1 MPAEIRFFS
10 RCDGV
15 SDMATALPQPRLR
28 IGIDTGGTFTD
39 IVSVDSGSGAM
50 RVTKVAST
58 PANPAVGLVRGVRAI
73 LAEAGGSPADVASLA
88 HGTTVATNAL
98 LQGEISALGLI
109 VTAGFRHILE
119 IARQSVPEGYGN
131 SYFWVKP
138 ERIVPLQYVREVGGR
153 MNFRGEEL
161 RALDEASVRD
171 AARFFRRRNIHA
183 VGVCLIH
190 SYANSAHERRVAAVF
205 AEEYP
210 DCTLS
215 LSCAVLPEYREYER
229 AVTTLVDAFVK
240 PHMVRYLRHV
250 HDELG
255 SGLKERPFLVM
266 QSSGG
271 VASTDQVA
279 RKPITTAL
287 SGPAAGALGSAVIA
301 EIAGL
306 PDVVT
311 LDAGGTSTDL
321 CLIEDGKPHTTNGGA
336 VGAFPVRIPMIDI
349 KTIGTG
355 GGSIAW
361 LSREGHLKVGP
372 RSAGAEPGPMCYP
385 NGGSEPTITD
395 ANLVLGRIPPAL
407 IGGGVALD
415 ASRSRAGLAALAQ
428 RLSGNLTVERLAH
441 GIIEI
446 ANWSQANAIRQM
458 TIRRGI
464 DPRQFALLSFGG
476 AGPAQSPAVMDLLGM
491 KACIVPPNPGNLSAF
506 GLLAVDW
513 RTDHIVTR
521 VMYEDAIDLAGA
533 AALYAGLEQEAV
545 ATLTRDGIE
554 PARIRILRE
563 ADIRYAGQSMEVR
576 VSASPGTVDQ
586 SFLADLIRSFH
597 AAHMRT
603 FGYNYDGQQRVELVN
618 LCVSGFGLIARPEIP
633 KLATRAGAVPARK
646 SLRPVY
652 FDNAF
657 RDTAVY
663 DRATL
668 PPGYRLPGPAVIEEF
683 GSTTVVFPGQELAVD
698 AHGVLVIRPASA
710 ATRGAR

>member
-1 MPAEIRFFS
+1 
-10 RCDGV
+10 
-15 SDMATALPQPRLR
+15 MATAARQARFR

-39 IVSVDSGSGAM
+39 IVSVDSRSGAM

-58 PANPAVGLVRGVRAI
+58 PSNPAIGLVRGVEAV
-73 LAEAGGSPADVASLA
+73 LAATGGSPDNVTGLA

-98 LQGEISALGLI
+98 LQGEISALGLV

-138 ERIVPLQYVREVGGR
+138 QRLVPLALVREVGGR
-153 MNFRGEEL
+153 HSFRGEEL
-161 RALDEASVRD
+161 RPLDEASVR
-171 AARFFRRRNIHA
+171 AAVAFFRSHGVRAI
-183 VGVCLIH
+183 GVCLIH
-190 SYANSAHERRVAAVF
+190 SYANSAHERRVAEVF
-205 AEEYP
+205 TEEYP

-240 PHMVRYLRHV
+240 PHMERYLARV
-250 HDELG
+250 HAELG
-255 SGLKERPFLVM
+255 AGLDDKPFLVM

-271 VASTDQVA
+271 VASAQQVVE
-279 RKPITTAL
+279 KPITTAL

-301 EIAGL
+301 EIAGF

-321 CLIEDGKPHTTNGGA
+321 CLIEGGKPHVTNGGA

-361 LSREGHLKVGP
+361 ISREGHLKVGP

-385 NGGSEPTITD
+385 DGGAEPTITD

-407 IGGGVALD
+407 IGGGIAL
-415 ASRSRAGLAALAQ
+415 AAARSRAGLAALAA
-428 RLSGNLTVERLAH
+428 RLPGTMTPEALAH

-458 TIRRGI
+458 TIQRGI
-464 DPRQFALLSFGG
+464 DPRGFALLAFGG

-491 KACIVPPNPGNLSAF
+491 QACIVPPNPGNLSAF

-513 RTDHIVTR
+513 RTDHVVTR
-521 VMYEDAIDLAGA
+521 VMHEDAIDLATV
-533 AALYAGLEQEAV
+533 AALY
-545 ATLTRDGIE
+545 
-554 PARIRILRE
+554 
-563 ADIRYAGQSMEVR
+563 
-576 VSASPGTVDQ
+576 
-586 SFLADLIRSFH
+586 
-597 AAHMRT
+597 
-603 FGYNYDGQQRVELVN
+603 
-618 LCVSGFGLIARPEIP
+618 
-633 KLATRAGAVPARK
+633 TRA
-646 SLRPVY
+646 
-652 FDNAF
+652 
-657 RDTAVY
+657 
-663 DRATL
+663 
-668 PPGYRLPGPAVIEEF
+668 
-683 GSTTVVFPGQELAVD
+683 
-698 AHGVLVIRPASA
+698 
-710 ATRGAR
+710 